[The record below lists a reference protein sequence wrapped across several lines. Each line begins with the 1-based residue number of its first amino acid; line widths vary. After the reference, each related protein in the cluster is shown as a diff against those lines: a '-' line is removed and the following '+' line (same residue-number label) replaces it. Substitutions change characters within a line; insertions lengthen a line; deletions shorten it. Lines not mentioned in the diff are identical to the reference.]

1 MRSIKAIYNSFW
13 NKDDLFQNEAEMFRN
28 IVCTG
33 ISRNSSRNFWIY
45 WVISVPLTIVVLLTW
60 RIWWHREKN
69 HYRQKYPHFKLDNIF
84 PDMGSNVFN
93 RLTKMMWE
101 RKKLEDIEEL
111 N

>member
-1 MRSIKAIYNSFW
+1 MSMFDWQADVKAQSSNP
-13 NKDDLFQNEAEMFRN
+13 NEGTR
-28 IVCTG
+28 VV
-33 ISRNSSRNFWIY
+33 SRNFWIY

-60 RIWWHREKN
+60 RVWWHWEKN
-69 HYRQKYPHFKLDNIF
+69 HYRQKYPHVKLDNIV

-101 RKKLEDIEEL
+101 RKKLEGIEEL

>member
-1 MRSIKAIYNSFW
+1 MSMFDWQADVKAQSSNP
-13 NKDDLFQNEAEMFRN
+13 NEGTR
-28 IVCTG
+28 VV
-33 ISRNSSRNFWIY
+33 SRNFWIY

-60 RIWWHREKN
+60 RTWWHREKN
-69 HYRQKYPHFKLDNIF
+69 HYQQKYPHVKLDNIV

-101 RKKLEDIEEL
+101 RKKLKDIEEL